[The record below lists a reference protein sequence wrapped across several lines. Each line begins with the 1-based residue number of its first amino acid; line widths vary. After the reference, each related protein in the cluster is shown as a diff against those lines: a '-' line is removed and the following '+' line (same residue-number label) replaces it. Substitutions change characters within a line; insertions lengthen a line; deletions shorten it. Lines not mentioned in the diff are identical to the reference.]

1 MTGRLAA
8 TGLELVE
15 RAFQQLPKG
24 QELPD
29 EAAVLLQQAEK
40 NPALAAGLI
49 EARGQHNNL
58 LSLCYYIHSH
68 KENHRSKRKNEE
80 TAKFC

>member
-8 TGLELVE
+8 TGLQLVD

-24 QELPD
+24 KDLPD
-29 EAAVLLQQAEK
+29 ETAVVRPQTEK

-49 EARGQHNNL
+49 EARGQGNL
-58 LSLCYYIHSH
+58 LSLC
-68 KENHRSKRKNEE
+68 
-80 TAKFC
+80 

>member
-24 QELPD
+24 QELPE
-29 EAAVLLQQAEK
+29 EAAVVLQKAEK

-49 EARGQHNNL
+49 AARG
-58 LSLCYYIHSH
+58 
-68 KENHRSKRKNEE
+68 
-80 TAKFC
+80 